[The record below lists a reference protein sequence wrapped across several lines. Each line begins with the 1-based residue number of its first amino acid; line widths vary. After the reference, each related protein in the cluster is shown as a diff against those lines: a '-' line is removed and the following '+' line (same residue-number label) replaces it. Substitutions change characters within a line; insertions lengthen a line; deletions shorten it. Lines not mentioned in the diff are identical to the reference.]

1 MDTPIHESKM
11 ELMWQQKE
19 AEDLKRWQER
29 KIKGN
34 PKVNAILAFLSE
46 YCELKVK
53 NSWSGKELY
62 NGFESYLLGRPAV
75 KFNFTNHVTG
85 NFKCKSD
92 LKTVCDQV
100 FPYKNFKTKHYY
112 IKTQEHIDHIKSS
125 LKNQDQSIILG

>member
-1 MDTPIHESKM
+1 METPIHESKM

-19 AEDLKRWQER
+19 AEDRKRWEDN

-46 YCELKVK
+46 YCELKIK

-62 NGFESYLLGRPAV
+62 TAFEKYVLGRPAV

-85 NFKCKSD
+85 NFKFKSD
-92 LKTVCDQV
+92 LKKVCDQV

-112 IKTQEHIDHIKSS
+112 IKTQGHIDHIKSQLNNKNDIIS
-125 LKNQDQSIILG
+125 L

>member
-1 MDTPIHESKM
+1 METPIHQSEM
-11 ELMWQQKE
+11 ELMWQRKE
-19 AEDLKRWQER
+19 AEDRKRWQDR

-62 NGFESYLLGRPAV
+62 KGFEKYLLGRPAV

-85 NFKCKSD
+85 NFKFKSD
-92 LKTVCDQV
+92 LKTVCDQI
-100 FPYKNFKTKHYY
+100 FPKNYNKHHYQ
-112 IKTQEHIDHIKSS
+112 IKTAEDIEKIRSL